1 MTASTSDLVLR
12 RAVSS
17 HKPVSRDETQAKL
30 DVRSRAAVQVKPG
43 DLYTVADRIEEK
55 AVSHAGNDFIIY
67 GDQRFSYAEVD
78 ARANQVAHALH
89 ARGLR
94 CGDVCAL
101 AMENRPEFFFYWFGL
116 AKLGIVTAVINTQV
130 SGRPLVHAL

>member
-55 AVSHAGNDFIIY
+55 AVSHAGNDFIIFH
-67 GDQRFSYAEVD
+67 DKNAIHRFSIC
-78 ARANQVAHALH
+78 HA
-89 ARGLR
+89 
-94 CGDVCAL
+94 
-101 AMENRPEFFFYWFGL
+101 
-116 AKLGIVTAVINTQV
+116 TAAVRLLLLMQKKIIST
-130 SGRPLVHAL
+130 AIITK